1 MPPFGPIRRR
11 ELVSA
16 LRAFG
21 FSGPYS
27 GGRHQYMQRGELVL
41 ALPNP
46 HRAEI
51 GVGLLAVILR
61 QAGITR
67 REWERR

>member
-11 ELVSA
+11 ELIAA

-41 ALPNP
+41 AIPNP
-46 HRAEI
+46 HRSEI
-51 GVGLLAVILR
+51 SVGLLAILLR

>member
-1 MPPFGPIRRR
+1 
-11 ELVSA
+11 
-16 LRAFG
+16 
-21 FSGPYS
+21 
-27 GGRHQYMQRGELVL
+27 MQRGELVL